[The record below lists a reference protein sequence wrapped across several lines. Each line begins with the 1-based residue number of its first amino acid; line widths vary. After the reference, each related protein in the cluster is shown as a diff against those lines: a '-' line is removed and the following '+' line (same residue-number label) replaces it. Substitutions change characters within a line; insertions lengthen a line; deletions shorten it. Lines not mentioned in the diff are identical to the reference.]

1 MTTWVKEHFSGD
13 ASHSLTTLVW
23 AAGAAGI
30 VGFALVV
37 AGVVLAR

>member
-1 MTTWVKEHFSGD
+1 MTTWVKEHFSD

-23 AAGAAGI
+23 AAGAAGFI
-30 VGFALVV
+30 GFALAV